1 MIDIA
6 YNIPK
11 HYDFGKWK
19 KLVALDEK
27 LMRMIICRDPIIIG
41 LILPQGIFHISKKLG
56 RNHRSIHPSIHPS
69 ILVNYSLLK
78 SKLS

>member
-11 HYDFGKWK
+11 HYDFVENAR

-27 LMRMIICRDPIIIG
+27 LMRMIICHDPIIIG
-41 LILPQGIFHISKKLG
+41 LIFFLPQGIFS
-56 RNHRSIHPSIHPS
+56 
-69 ILVNYSLLK
+69 YF
-78 SKLS
+78 

>member
-11 HYDFGKWK
+11 HYDFGKCK

-27 LMRMIICRDPIIIG
+27 LMRTIICRDSIIG
-41 LILPQGIFHISKKLG
+41 LILPQGTFHISKKLG
-56 RNHRSIHPSIHPS
+56 QNHRSIHPST
-69 ILVNYSLLK
+69 LVNNSLLK